1 MSKHCNIDP
10 ELGELSKSSF
20 GVMKLGNATI
30 GLSKLSE
37 LDEGSLRL
45 LKLGEES
52 FEIQNW
58 MSWVLHPTLHFIFG
72 TPCKGIDHEQVF

>member
-10 ELGELSKSSF
+10 ELGELGKSSF

-45 LKLGEES
+45 LKLGELGKAS
-52 FEIQNW
+52 FGLLKLGEPNF
-58 MSWVLHPTLHFIFG
+58 LLHFWD
-72 TPCKGIDHEQVF
+72 TL